1 MIRAAGALLI
11 LAALAI
17 LGLDLATS
25 ANAPGGLSAA
35 TFRATSVAWAL
46 YLLDSRLG
54 THFADDLTRASSAVA
69 SLPASLVLG
78 IPGLALIL
86 VRPRRGGHRGKPAAT
101 AAAAPAANAGSLAP
115 AAGAPRK
122 ASASQPDA
130 QPPRPSLLALT
141 QDATDREF
149 LPAALEIL
157 ETPPS
162 PIRVQALWFICL
174 AFAGALLLSWFGR
187 IDIHAV
193 AQGRIQPSGR
203 SKVVQ
208 PFEPG
213 VVSSLNV
220 VNGQQVTAGD
230 VLLVLDPTETTA
242 DREALARDLESAH
255 GEAARR
261 RVAVAEARAGTMRV
275 EAIAFPSDVGE
286 TVRKRE
292 ELVLASELGQLKSTL
307 SSLEAQIDEKN
318 AMVERLKGSIA
329 ARAKLLALTQER
341 VDMRETINAQ
351 GSLSRAMVIES
362 LQQHETQKIAQATE
376 TGQVTETQAA
386 IVTLERK
393 VAETISQFVAEQS
406 QKLTEA
412 ERKADRTAQDL
423 VKARSKNERTA
434 LRAPIA
440 GTVQQLAVT
449 TIGQVVTTGQALLTI
464 VPSDAPV
471 EIEAFVQNQDIGF
484 VESGQPA
491 VVKIDAFPFTRFGTL
506 DGKILRVSRDAV
518 EERDAAQ
525 LADPTNAVRS
535 QASAATQPTTR
546 GQTLVFPTTIA
557 LARSTMPIDGK
568 EIPLMPGMAV
578 TVEILTGHRRA
589 IDYVLSPLRE
599 IASKAAHER

>member
-1 MIRAAGALLI
+1 MIRAFGALLI

-25 ANAPGGLSAA
+25 ANAPGGLSEA

-54 THFADDLTRASSAVA
+54 THFSDDLTRAFATLA
-69 SLPASLVLG
+69 SVPASLVLA
-78 IPGLALIL
+78 IPGLALL
-86 VRPRRGGHRGKPAAT
+86 PVRPRRRERRPGS
-101 AAAAPAANAGSLAP
+101 AAAHKTTQPTAQPAPASAPAAPPAPGSPPEIRASKP
-115 AAGAPRK
+115 A
-122 ASASQPDA
+122 
-130 QPPRPSLLALT
+130 LLSLT

-162 PIRVQALWFICL
+162 PIRVQALWFICI
-174 AFAGALLLSWFGR
+174 AFASALLLSWFGR

-213 VVSSLNV
+213 VVAALNV
-220 VNGQQVTAGD
+220 TNGQQVSAND

-242 DREALARDLESAH
+242 DREALKRDLESAY

-261 RVAVAEARAGTMRV
+261 RVAVAEARAGTMKV
-275 EAIAFPSDVGE
+275 EAIAFPEDVGE

-307 SSLEAQIDEKN
+307 SSLEAQIDEKH
-318 AMVERLKGSIA
+318 AAVERLKASIA

-341 VDMRETINAQ
+341 VDMRETVNAQ

-491 VVKIDAFPFTRFGTL
+491 VVKVDAFPFTRFGTL

-535 QASAATQPTTR
+535 QGNAATQPTTR
-546 GQTLVFPTTIA
+546 GQTLVFPATIA
-557 LARSTMPIDGK
+557 LGRSTMPIDGK
-568 EIPLMPGMAV
+568 EIPLVPGMAV
-578 TVEILTGHRRA
+578 TVEILTGSRRA